1 MTHTLASY
9 VISSRARG
17 FSQKN
22 VFSGKPARVEN
33 FEVLLGPLAYSQ
45 ILDLALVSD
54 GLVSGTKKKV
64 L

>member
-1 MTHTLASY
+1 MTNTVAY
-9 VISSRARG
+9 NVISSR
-17 FSQKN
+17 FSKKN
-22 VFSGKPARVEN
+22 VFSGKPARVEH

-54 GLVSGTKKKV
+54 GLVSATKKKV